1 MRYGAACRAMG
12 GRPPMSRQPGSR
24 RRAAGR
30 GTAADQSPSLLAADL
45 RTNEAF
51 FDLLTGS
58 YARLL
63 GTPLLPE
70 ACGAAW
76 LYHEAPF
83 AVLAHGNGPDPLFLY
98 ANKAAQ
104 ACFGYSW
111 EEFACLPSRQ
121 SAAPSDEPI
130 RQGVS
135 DMVVR
140 KGFVA
145 DYSERRLAKSGTFF
159 WIDNGTIWQLIDPH
173 GLVHGQAATF
183 PLAE

>member
-1 MRYGAACRAMG
+1 MSRRPG
-12 GRPPMSRQPGSR
+12 GRGAVG
-24 RRAAGR
+24 RAA
-30 GTAADQSPSLLAADL
+30 AADQPSSVLGGDL
-45 RTNEAF
+45 RTSGAF

-98 ANKAAQ
+98 ANKAAP

-111 EEFACLPSRQ
+111 EEFTCLPSRQ
-121 SAAPSDEPI
+121 SAAPSDQTS
-130 RQGVS
+130 RQALLYAVT
-135 DMVVR
+135 R
-140 KGFVA
+140 NGFA
-145 DYSERRLAKSGTFF
+145 PEYSARRRAKSGTLF
-159 WIDNGTIWQLIDPH
+159 WIENGTIWQLIDPL
-173 GLVHGQAATF
+173 GTVHGQAATF
-183 PLAE
+183 SPAE